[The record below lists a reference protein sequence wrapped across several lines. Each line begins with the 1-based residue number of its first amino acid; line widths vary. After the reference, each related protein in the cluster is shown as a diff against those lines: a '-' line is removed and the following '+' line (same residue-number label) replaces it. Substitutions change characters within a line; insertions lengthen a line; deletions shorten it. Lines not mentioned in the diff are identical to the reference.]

1 MKHIFFLFLGLAF
14 TMSAGAQVRLD
25 DCIEK
30 TKANYP
36 LVRQY
41 ELIEKSAQ
49 FSIENASKNYIP
61 QISVSGK
68 ASYQSESTTFPF
80 SIPGFSGFELPK
92 DQYQVVAE
100 LQQVIWD
107 GGNVKAAKE
116 LVRANKDEAAE
127 QLNTNMYA
135 LNERVN
141 QIFFGILMIDCRIEQ
156 NRLLCETLERNLA
169 AVEACFRNGTVLQA
183 DVDAVKVELLNA
195 EQQAVEMKY
204 SRKSYVEMLS
214 LFTGEKY
221 ADDEVFLVP
230 DVVER
235 PSLTDN
241 NRPEMRLFE
250 AKRNV
255 LLTKEK
261 SINTGFM
268 PQFGLFVQGG
278 FGNPGLDMFKDE
290 FRPFY
295 IAGIRFSWNIGKLYT
310 LKNDRKDIATRLMM
324 VDAEKNTFLLNTK
337 IQAVG
342 ENRKIDALREQIE
355 KDEEIARLRTRI
367 RESAEAGNRNGTKS
381 VTDLLT
387 EINKEYMAKMAL
399 ECRKIEMVKAIHD
412 LKNTLN
418 D

>member
-1 MKHIFFLFLGLAF
+1 MKHIFFLFLGLAV

-342 ENRKIDALREQIE
+342 ENRKIDALREQVE
-355 KDEEIARLRTRI
+355 KDEEIVRLRTRI

>member
-1 MKHIFFLFLGLAF
+1 MKHIFFLFLGFAVV
-14 TMSAGAQVRLD
+14 TVSSAQVRLE
-25 DCIEK
+25 DCLEK
-30 TKANYP
+30 TRANYP
-36 LVRQY
+36 LVKQY

-61 QISVSGK
+61 QLSVSGK

-80 SIPGFSGFELPK
+80 TFPGFPGFELPK

-116 LVRANKDEAAE
+116 LVRANKNEAVE
-127 QLNTNMYA
+127 QLNTNLYA

-141 QIFFGILMIDCRIEQ
+141 QIFFGILTIDCRIEQ
-156 NRLLCETLERNLA
+156 NRLLCETLQRNLD

-183 DVDAVKVELLNA
+183 DVDAVRVELLNA

-204 SRKSYVEMLS
+204 ARKSYVEMLS

-221 ADDEVFLVP
+221 DDGEIFVVP
-230 DVVER
+230 DVTGR
-235 PSLTDN
+235 PSLIAN
-241 NRPEMRLFE
+241 NRPEMKLFD
-250 AKRNV
+250 ARKNM

-268 PQFGLFVQGG
+268 PQLGLFVQGG

-295 IAGIRFSWNIGKLYT
+295 IAGVRFSWNFGKLYT
-310 LKNDRKDIATRLMM
+310 LKNDKRDIATRLML
-324 VDAEKNTFLLNTK
+324 VEAEKNTFLLNTR
-337 IQAVG
+337 IQAIG
-342 ENRKIDALREQIE
+342 EDRKIDALKEQIG
-355 KDEEIARLRTRI
+355 KDEEIVRLRTRI
-367 RESAEAGNRNGTKS
+367 RESAESGNRNGTKS

-399 ECRKIEMVKAIHD
+399 ECRKIELVMAIHE